1 MTATG
6 APAAAATQ
14 ATAATSAVAATSAW
28 LRPIV
33 RRALQVI
40 DDDVPGVIDA
50 GDARHVVELG
60 EIGERQRTGVLA
72 RVRVDR
78 EVLAGGGQQLAEPP
92 VDEDVHEG
100 LRLDLLRGGRRE
112 RRRGVQVAVV
122 TDRVLVAVAAQDRQ
136 VAFVGREPVT
146 GPERRQCPFGRGDL
160 LGAYRSFGPGDLVWP
175 WQPFPVRRP
184 AVDQPVEYEDQ
195 RGQNGGGDHDRRAVP
210 RTGANDRPA
219 QAVVAQP
226 DYGQGGDEAGRHEDE
241 RRGPSGQFAAVR
253 D

>member
-6 APAAAATQ
+6 ASAAAATQ
-14 ATAATSAVAATSAW
+14 ARAAASAVAATSAW

-50 GDARHVVELG
+50 GDAGHVVELG

-72 RVRVDR
+72 CVLVDR
-78 EVLAGGGQQLAEPP
+78 EVP
-92 VDEDVHEG
+92 EG

-122 TDRVLVAVAAQDRQ
+122 TDRVLVTVAAQDRQ
-136 VAFVGREPVT
+136 VAFVGREPLT

-160 LGAYRSFGPGDLVWP
+160 LGAYRSFGP
-175 WQPFPVRRP
+175 
-184 AVDQPVEYEDQ
+184 
-195 RGQNGGGDHDRRAVP
+195 
-210 RTGANDRPA
+210 
-219 QAVVAQP
+219 
-226 DYGQGGDEAGRHEDE
+226 
-241 RRGPSGQFAAVR
+241 
-253 D
+253 